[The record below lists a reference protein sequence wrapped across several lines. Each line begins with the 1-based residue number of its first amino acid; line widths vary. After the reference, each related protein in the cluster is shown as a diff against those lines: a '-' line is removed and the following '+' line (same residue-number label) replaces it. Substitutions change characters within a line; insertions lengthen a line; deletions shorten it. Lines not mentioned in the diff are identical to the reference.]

1 MSLHKY
7 LLIIIVAFS
16 GTVHAQKNIDQVL
29 RKYKNDGGVMN
40 LNFTGEVLNMLNE
53 NKSKLKSTI
62 DVVDVLIFENKND
75 INASDKIKIKD
86 VLSRYKFDLMIDIK
100 NKTQNVKLY
109 ALEDGAFLNKI
120 YAHVNSPEMNAYFV
134 LSGKII
140 FEELAKLG
148 MDFQNSNGL
157 KILDKV
163 KK

>member
-1 MSLHKY
+1 
-7 LLIIIVAFS
+7 
-16 GTVHAQKNIDQVL
+16 
-29 RKYKNDGGVMN
+29 MN
-40 LNFTGEVLNMLNE
+40 LNFTGEVLKMLNE
-53 NKSKLKSTI
+53 NKSKLTSTI

-86 VLSRYKFDLMIDIK
+86 VLSRDKFDLMIDIK

-134 LSGKII
+134 LSGTIL

-148 MDFQNSNGL
+148 MDFQNANGL
-157 KILDKV
+157 RSLDKV